1 MKSEK
6 YFLYS
11 NHFLHQNSIFVKNF
25 TFKNVANFYFLFL
38 LI

>member
-6 YFLYS
+6 YFYIEIIFYTKIS
-11 NHFLHQNSIFVKNF
+11 TFVKKF
-25 TFKNVANFYFLFL
+25 TFRNVSNFYFLFL

>member
-6 YFLYS
+6 YFYIEII
-11 NHFLHQNSIFVKNF
+11 FYTKISIFVKNF
-25 TFKNVANFYFLFL
+25 TFRNVSNFYFLFL